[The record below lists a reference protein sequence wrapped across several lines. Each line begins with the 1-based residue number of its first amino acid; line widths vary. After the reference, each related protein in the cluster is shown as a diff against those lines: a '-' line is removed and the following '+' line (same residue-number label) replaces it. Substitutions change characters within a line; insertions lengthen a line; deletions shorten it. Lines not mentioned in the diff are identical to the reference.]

1 MRLDQLRLSYVR
13 SVERWIRDKL
23 HRGIAHLLPGPA
35 APARIPTWDERPYRI
50 LVLRYDVIGDL
61 VLSTGMLR
69 QIALA
74 HPGFEIDVLART
86 WVVPVLDGLPFVRR
100 VIPFDCSA
108 TNRYPSMALL
118 SQVRRQRYDVV
129 VDGMSI
135 RRSSPTSSVM
145 FMLAARAPYR
155 VGLKSASNSYF
166 YNIAVDPD
174 RSRHHAEQ
182 SAVLA
187 QPFGLS
193 LDKTDWRSQLAV
205 TAAERDAA
213 EAYWSSLGVGL
224 RVFVNISVTDPRN
237 DWPDERFVTA
247 LRRLRSRRRDLV
259 IVVSGIASQTD
270 RIVRIARESGVHAA
284 TQSLR
289 EVIARVAT
297 SDLVLTPDTGIV
309 HIAAAFQRPIVGLY
323 RVDTRMWAPYH
334 VPHRALHSES
344 LVHTIPVDRVSEAL
358 EDLLDEQFG
367 GVKAERLAELQG
379 R

>member
-1 MRLDQLRLSYVR
+1 MRTI
-13 SVERWIRDKL
+13 ERWIRGKL
-23 HRGIAHLLPGPA
+23 HRGIAHLLPGPT
-35 APARIPTWDERPYRI
+35 APARVPDWDERPYRV
-50 LVLRYDVIGDL
+50 LLLRYDVIGDL

-69 QIALA
+69 QIASA
-74 HPGFEIDVLART
+74 HPTMEIDVLART

-108 TNRYPSMALL
+108 THRYPSLALL
-118 SQVRRQRYDVV
+118 SRVRQQRYDVV

-145 FMLAARAPYR
+145 FMLASRAPYR
-155 VGLKSASNSYF
+155 VGLTSTSNSF
-166 YNIAVDPD
+166 LYNLPVDPD

-193 LDKTDWRSQLAV
+193 LDGTDWRSQLV
-205 TAAERDAA
+205 ISAAERRAA
-213 EAYWSSLGVGL
+213 DAYWSSLGTGL
-224 RVFVNISVTDPRN
+224 RVFVNISVTDSRN
-237 DWPDERFVTA
+237 DWPDDRFVTV
-247 LRRLRSRRRDLV
+247 LRRLLSRRSDVVVL
-259 IVVSGIASQTD
+259 VSGIASQAD
-270 RIVRIARESGVHAA
+270 RIARVAREAGAHHA

-297 SDLVLTPDTGIV
+297 SDIVLTPDTGIV
-309 HIAAAFQRPIVGLY
+309 HIAAAFGRPIVGLY

-334 VPHRALHSES
+334 VASRALHSDS
-344 LVHTIPVDRVSEAL
+344 LVHALPVDRVTAAL
-358 EDLLDEQFG
+358 DELLDEQYPA
-367 GVKAERLAELQG
+367 VPG

>member
-1 MRLDQLRLSYVR
+1 VAPI
-13 SVERWIRDKL
+13 ERWIRDQL
-23 HRGIAHLLPGPA
+23 HRGIAHLLPGPT
-35 APARIPTWDERPYRI
+35 APAHIPNWDERPYRV

-69 QIALA
+69 QIAAA
-74 HPGFEIDVLART
+74 HPTLEIDVLART

-108 TNRYPSMALL
+108 TNRYPSLRLL
-118 SQVRRQRYDVV
+118 SHVRRQRYDVV

-145 FMLAARAPYR
+145 FMLASRAPYR
-155 VGLKSASNSYF
+155 VGLTSATNSYF

-174 RSRHHAEQ
+174 RTRHHAEQ

-193 LDKTDWRSQLAV
+193 LDGTDWRSQLAL
-205 TAAERDAA
+205 APAERQAA
-213 EAYWSSLGVGL
+213 EAYWSSLGEGL
-224 RVFVNISVTDPRN
+224 RVFVNVSVTDPRN
-237 DWPDERFVTA
+237 DWPDERFIAVI
-247 LRRLRSRRRDLV
+247 RGLRSRRSDVLV
-259 IVVSGIASQTD
+259 VVSGIASQTD
-270 RIVRIARESGVHAA
+270 RIVRIARESGAQPA

-289 EVIARVAT
+289 EVIARIAT
-297 SDLVLTPDTGIV
+297 ADLVLTPDTGIV

-334 VPHRALHSES
+334 APHRALHSES
-344 LVHTIPVDRVSEAL
+344 LVHTIPIERVTAAL
-358 EDLLDEQFG
+358 DELLD
-367 GVKAERLAELQG
+367 LAILQ
-379 R
+379 

>member
-1 MRLDQLRLSYVR
+1 MRLDLLFLSYVR
-13 SVERWIRDKL
+13 SIERWFRDHL
-23 HRGIAHLLPGPA
+23 HRGVTHLLPGPT
-35 APARIPTWDERPYRI
+35 APARIPNWDERPYRV

-74 HPGFEIDVLART
+74 HPTIEIDVLART

-108 TNRYPSMALL
+108 TNRYPSLRLL
-118 SQVRRQRYDVV
+118 SHVRRQRYDVV

-135 RRSSPTSSVM
+135 RRSSPTSSLM
-145 FMLAARAPYR
+145 FMLASRAPYR
-155 VGLKSASNSYF
+155 VGLASATNSFF
-166 YNIAVDPD
+166 YNLPVDPD
-174 RSRHHAEQ
+174 RTRHHAEQ

-193 LDKTDWRSQLAV
+193 LDGTDWRSELAIS
-205 TAAERDAA
+205 AAERHAA
-213 EAYWSSLGVGL
+213 AAYWSSLGDGL
-224 RVFVNISVTDPRN
+224 RLFVNISVTDPRN
-237 DWPDERFVTA
+237 DWPDERFIEV
-247 LRRLRSRRRDLV
+247 LRRLLSRRSDLV
-259 IVVSGIASQTD
+259 VVVSGIASQTD
-270 RIVRIARESGVHAA
+270 RIVRIARESGAHSA

-289 EVIARVAT
+289 EVIARIAT

-323 RVDTRMWAPYH
+323 RIDTRMWAPYH

-344 LVHTIPVDRVSEAL
+344 LVHSIPVDRVTTAL
-358 EDLLDEQFG
+358 DDLLDERYG
-367 GVKAERLAELQG
+367 AERVAHLAISQG
-379 R
+379 H